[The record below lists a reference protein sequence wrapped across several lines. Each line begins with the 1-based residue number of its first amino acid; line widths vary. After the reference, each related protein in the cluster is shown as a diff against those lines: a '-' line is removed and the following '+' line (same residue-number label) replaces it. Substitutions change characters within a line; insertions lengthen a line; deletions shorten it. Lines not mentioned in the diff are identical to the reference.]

1 MRYTTDEVYQL
12 THLSPEV
19 LRNWH
24 RNRLIKID
32 LTQQISDACLNDI
45 RVIKALTSSGD
56 TLEEIKQLLD
66 DSWNYRPSGWPVRWG
81 ELRAVIDNLS
91 RFAIYAHLRKLAR
104 TYCFYDL
111 TKYLFI
117 PLIHQTDAEINHQDN
132 HHFAIATI
140 RELACITAY
149 PGTVQKRLKS
159 LQQPVFSFHG
169 SLGIKTNEFN
179 SRRVKNPG
187 TVNRV
192 TTVLPG

>member
-1 MRYTTDEVYQL
+1 MKYTTDEVCQL
-12 THLSPEV
+12 THLCLDI

-24 RNRLIKID
+24 RNQLIKID

-66 DSWNYRPSGWPVRWG
+66 DSWGYRPSGWPARWR
-81 ELRAVIDNLS
+81 ELQSLIDHHS
-91 RFAIYAHLRKLAR
+91 RFAINAHLRKLAI

-117 PLIHQTDAEINHQDN
+117 PLINQPDSEINHQDN
-132 HHFAIATI
+132 HHFAVETI
-140 RELACITAY
+140 KVLACITAY
-149 PGTVQKRLKS
+149 PSTVQKRLKL
-159 LQQPVFSFHG
+159 LQQPAFSFHG
-169 SLGIKTNEFN
+169 SVELKTNEFN
-179 SRRVKNPG
+179 SHRVKKPG

-192 TTVLPG
+192 TPVLPG